1 MAENTTYGRVSRVE
15 DFVYSLLKGVG
26 ISDNIFVSTLP
37 VTIKST
43 WANMVL
49 VDVGKGDNLNA
60 YRKFSVN
67 VYLYAKGQGDLQT
80 KNVKVIDAMEQKLLD
95 AVAGSSDEHYKPSVN
110 WSDSDYDSTRNL
122 HFNVVNLTVLAIDK

>member
-15 DFVYSLLKGVG
+15 DFVYRLVKGVG

-80 KNVKVIDAMEQKLLD
+80 KNVKVIDVMEKKLLE
-95 AVAGSSDEHYKPSVN
+95 AVADSNDEHYKPSVN